1 MFKRNHRK
9 TKYEPKFQQ
18 YKSVEN
24 QGKKR
29 AKQNRK
35 NKKLIKNAQHT
46 QELNYTHPKDTSRTT
61 TSIAELINPQVI
73 EKLNQKLNTNNK
85 EQ

>member
-29 AKQNRK
+29 AKQDRK

-46 QELNYTHPKDTSRTT
+46 QQFHYTHPKPQPRTMT
-61 TSIAELINPQVI
+61 NIANLIDSQTVN
-73 EKLNQKLNTNNK
+73 KLKQNLDNK
-85 EQ
+85 

>member
-9 TKYEPKFQQ
+9 TKYKPQFQQ

-29 AKQNRK
+29 AKQNRR
-35 NKKLIKNAQHT
+35 NKRLIKNAQHI
-46 QELNYTHPKDTSRTT
+46 QEFHYTNPKPQPRTMTNIADLVDSQTLN
-61 TSIAELINPQVI
+61 EL
-73 EKLNQKLNTNNK
+73 KQKLDNK
-85 EQ
+85 

>member
-46 QELNYTHPKDTSRTT
+46 QKYRYAHPKSQPRTMT
-61 TSIAELINPQVI
+61 NIADLVDSQTLDELKQR
-73 EKLNQKLNTNNK
+73 LNNK
-85 EQ
+85 

>member
-9 TKYEPKFQQ
+9 TKYKPQFQQ

-46 QELNYTHPKDTSRTT
+46 QEFHYTNPKAQPRTMTNIADLIDSQTLN
-61 TSIAELINPQVI
+61 EL
-73 EKLNQKLNTNNK
+73 KQKLDNK
-85 EQ
+85 

>member
-24 QGKKR
+24 QSKKR

-35 NKKLIKNAQHT
+35 NKKLIKNAQYT
-46 QELNYTHPKDTSRTT
+46 QKYHYTHPKPQPRTMT
-61 TSIAELINPQVI
+61 NIADLIDSQILNEL
-73 EKLNQKLNTNNK
+73 KQKLNNK
-85 EQ
+85 